1 MGRNREVF
9 VSGPPPMMQAV
20 IATLRAFQIRG
31 SRIHYERF
39 A

>member
-1 MGRNREVF
+1 
-9 VSGPPPMMQAV
+9 MMKAV
-20 IATLRAFQIRG
+20 ITALNALEVRG